1 MATHANINKNTGITD
16 MSNEKIEAGLT
27 SHLTQELDCVFEMGK
42 RTGVPFLKLI
52 KIKRSNAYTVCWGE
66 GSLTCYDHFN
76 FKNKLGNK
84 FDDELIVLWNNAKNR
99 LGKKSAFLH
108 GGISG
113 AAIYIPYDL
122 ALIFFNTIKKRFTNA
137 LEEI

>member
-1 MATHANINKNTGITD
+1 MNKSDCPTICEVTMTD
-16 MSNEKIEAGLT
+16 KETQASAGVASVLNA
-27 SHLTQELDCVFEMGK
+27 ELDCVFEMGK

-52 KIKRSNAYTVCWGE
+52 KIKRCKAYTVVWGE

-84 FDDELIVLWNNAKNR
+84 FDDELTVLWNNAKNR
-99 LGKKSAFLH
+99 LGKKSEFSH

-113 AAIYIPYDL
+113 AVIHIPYDL
-122 ALIFFNTIKKRFTNA
+122 ALIFFNTIKKRFADA